1 MRKVKISVK
10 IILGFLL
17 IAIISGIV
25 GVMGIY
31 YTQRITVADREL
43 YIYNTVPLAHI
54 GSLGINFQEMRVVLR
69 DVVDEQDENRRKE
82 KMDKIQ
88 KLKAEND
95 ESLKLIRE
103 AANTKERKA
112 LVAELEKARTGF
124 GKLLDK
130 MTGQINSGMGEAAKG
145 TLDTDGVIA
154 AKHSPM
160 RSTSFRSGVA
170 RLKKTSESNGGWRRS
185 PARRHRLTVIN
196 ISQRPPGIPP
206 HLYHYPSITGLFPAE
221 GGERSRV
228 SPRLGN
234 GNEPSLSGRGVP
246 AGVFAGG
253 DIASL

>member
-31 YTQRITVADREL
+31 YTQKITVADREL

-95 ESLKLIRE
+95 ESLKLIQE

-154 AKHSPM
+154 AKQF
-160 RSTSFRSGVA
+160 TDAIDKLFDLGVA
-170 RLKKTSESNGGWRRS
+170 EAKKTSEGNGVLAKISGTVS
-185 PARRHRLTVIN
+185 IGLTVVNMIAAVLLGILLTFTIIRPIN
-196 ISQRPPGIPP
+196 RVVS
-206 HLYHYPSITGLFPAE
+206 GLREGAE
-221 GGERSRV
+221 
-228 SPRLGN
+228 
-234 GNEPSLSGRGVP
+234 
-246 AGVFAGG
+246 
-253 DIASL
+253 